1 MLTVTTTSPNMF
13 RPVPGDLI
21 RLTTEGVAVKTNN
34 GYKVYNHETGVV
46 TNCSDFVL
54 DTNMSLFFY
63 VPANSVSVGDIVL
76 FSGKLVTITNVNVND
91 SNRIEAFRY
100 EDSTLTTLIPEKF
113 MFLGDTYMFTKV
125 MSIFG
130 DVKDGIDT
138 SKIMSMM
145 LLNNI
150 FNQNNSGNSNNN
162 NNNNNFMSN
171 LMTMGMVKNI
181 DFKSLFSGLFD
192 FNVEDK
198 NSSSKAE

>member
-13 RPVPGDLI
+13 RSVPGDLI

-76 FSGKLVTITNVNVND
+76 FSGKLVTITSVNVND

-130 DVKDGIDT
+130 DVKNGIDT

-150 FNQNNSGNSNNN
+150 FNQNNSNNS

-171 LMTMGMVKNI
+171 LMMMGMVKNI

-198 NSSSKAE
+198 GSSSKAE